1 MPVIENHFVERIS
14 LFRQITFS
22 QMEESV
28 QSLVCSK
35 FRRNGN
41 HQFRINDGKD
51 RKEALKADT

>member
-1 MPVIENHFVERIS
+1 
-14 LFRQITFS
+14 
-22 QMEESV
+22 MEESV